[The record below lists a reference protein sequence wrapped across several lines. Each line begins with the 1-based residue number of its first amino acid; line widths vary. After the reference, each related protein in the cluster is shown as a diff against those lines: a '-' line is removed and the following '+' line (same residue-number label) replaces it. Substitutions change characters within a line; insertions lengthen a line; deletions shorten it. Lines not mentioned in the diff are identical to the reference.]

1 MISYK
6 ELNEKSKELENKYKL
21 NHYELL
27 QRFMFE
33 RLLERISVSEY
44 NDNFILKGGLLLSS
58 MFGVDNRTTKDM
70 DTTIKGIDISKN
82 KMIKILNEIFAIE
95 LQDNVKFEIVDVTD
109 IREDDEYGGNKY
121 HIIAKM
127 ENLKIKIDLDIS
139 TGDEVTP
146 RELNYKYNSIF
157 EEKEFLIYSYNAE
170 TIFSEKIETVLRRGL
185 YNSRMKD
192 FYDIY
197 MFLQNKKTL
206 INVKMF
212 EIAFLNTIKRRDSWD
227 YLNDYESILDSLTK
241 YERIH
246 SLWSRYTQKNK
257 YANKIDFDEIVNNL
271 KIFLNSINLATEEIN
286 I

>member
-121 HIIAKM
+121 HILAKM
-127 ENLKIKIDLDIS
+127 GNLKIKIDLDIS

-146 RELNYKYNSIF
+146 RELNYKYKSIF

-170 TIFSEKIETVLRRGL
+170 TIFSEKIETILRRGL

-206 INVKMF
+206 INVEVF
-212 EIAFLNTIKRRDSWD
+212 EIAFLNTIKRRESWD

-246 SLWSRYTQKNK
+246 SLWSGYVQKNK

-271 KIFLNSINLATEEIN
+271 RIFLNSINLTTEEIN

>member
-1 MISYK
+1 MKNQKNLKI
-6 ELNEKSKELENKYKL
+6 NI

-58 MFGVDNRTTKDM
+58 IFGVDNRTTKDM

-82 KMIKILNEIFAIE
+82 KMLKILNEIFAIE

-121 HIIAKM
+121 HILAKM

-146 RELNYKYNSIF
+146 RELNYKYKSIF

-170 TIFSEKIETVLRRGL
+170 TIFSEKIETILRRGL

-197 MFLQNKKTL
+197 MFLQNKKNL
-206 INVKMF
+206 INVEMF

-227 YLNDYESILDSLTK
+227 YLNDYESILDNLTK

-246 SLWSRYTQKNK
+246 SLWSGYTQKNK
-257 YANKIDFDEIVNNL
+257 YANNIDFDEIVNNL
-271 KIFLNSINLATEEIN
+271 RIFLNSINLATEEIN

>member
-82 KMIKILNEIFAIE
+82 KIIKILNEIFAIE
-95 LQDNVKFEIVDVTD
+95 LQDNVKFEIADVTD
-109 IREDDEYGGNKY
+109 IRENDEYGGNKY
-121 HIIAKM
+121 HILAKM

-146 RELNYKYNSIF
+146 RELNYKYKSIF

-170 TIFSEKIETVLRRGL
+170 TIFSEKIETILRRGL

-206 INVKMF
+206 INVEIF

-227 YLNDYESILDSLTK
+227 YLNNYESILDSLTK
-241 YERIH
+241 YERVH
-246 SLWSRYTQKNK
+246 SLWIGYTQKNK
-257 YANKIDFDEIVNNL
+257 YASKIDFDEIVNNL
-271 KIFLNSINLATEEIN
+271 RIFLNSINLATEEIN

>member
-82 KMIKILNEIFAIE
+82 KMLKILNEIFAIE

-121 HIIAKM
+121 HILAKM

-146 RELNYKYNSIF
+146 RELNYKYKSIF

-170 TIFSEKIETVLRRGL
+170 TIFSEKIETILRRGL

-197 MFLQNKKTL
+197 MFLQNKKNL
-206 INVKMF
+206 INVEMF

-227 YLNDYESILDSLTK
+227 YLNDYESILDNLTK

-246 SLWSRYTQKNK
+246 SLWSGYTQKNK
-257 YANKIDFDEIVNNL
+257 YANNIDFDEIVNNL
-271 KIFLNSINLATEEIN
+271 RIFLNSINLATEEIN

>member
-95 LQDNVKFEIVDVTD
+95 LQDNVKFEIADVTD
-109 IREDDEYGGNKY
+109 IREDDKYGGNKY
-121 HIIAKM
+121 HILAKM

-146 RELNYKYNSIF
+146 RELNYKYKSIF

-170 TIFSEKIETVLRRGL
+170 TIFSEKIETILRRGL

-206 INVKMF
+206 INVEMF

-246 SLWSRYTQKNK
+246 SLWSGYTQKNK

-271 KIFLNSINLATEEIN
+271 RIFLNSINLATEEIN